1 MNAEWRWDFAIEIL
15 PNMLWATLNTIL
27 AAGIG
32 YAIAAIMGLIF
43 LLGQRTPIKIV
54 NIINREIV
62 EFIRSTPLLIQLFF
76 VYFVLPQFG
85 ITLSAWVCGMITIGL
100 HFGTY
105 LSEVYRGALEGVP
118 KTQWEACRALN
129 FSTFYTYRKIVLPQ
143 AFPIAIPGMGN
154 YLVGIFKDTPLLST
168 IGVAEL
174 FHAATAVGGYHYRYL
189 EPYTIVGIIFL
200 TLSIPAAIWIRIIV
214 KFSDVTKQYGDLVV
228 LDKLNLEIKKN
239 EMVSIIGPSGSGKT
253 TVLRVLMTLEKIN
266 QGVIHLD
273 GEPLTHMDKDGSLVE
288 ASEKYL
294 RERRSKIGMVFQQF
308 NLFPHMTALQNCI
321 EAPIEVLGM
330 RKEEAE
336 ERALELLELV
346 GLTDKKDQ
354 HPSRLSGGQQQRVAI
369 ARALAMRPK
378 VMLLD
383 EITSALDPEV
393 VGEVLNVIRSLNKE
407 HSLTMIMVTHQMGF
421 AREISDRVCFFNEGK
436 IFEQGPPEK
445 LFGDPQ
451 NDRTKQF
458 LHAVL
463 DAN

>member
-1 MNAEWRWDFAIEIL
+1 MNAEWRWDFAIDIL

-32 YAIAAIMGLIF
+32 YAIAAIVGLLF

-54 NIINREIV
+54 NIFNREIV

-200 TLSIPAAIWIRIIV
+200 TLSIPAAIWIRKIEKNV
-214 KFSDVTKQYGDLVV
+214 
-228 LDKLNLEIKKN
+228 NLAQGKIKK
-239 EMVSIIGPSGSGKT
+239 
-253 TVLRVLMTLEKIN
+253 
-266 QGVIHLD
+266 
-273 GEPLTHMDKDGSLVE
+273 
-288 ASEKYL
+288 
-294 RERRSKIGMVFQQF
+294 
-308 NLFPHMTALQNCI
+308 
-321 EAPIEVLGM
+321 
-330 RKEEAE
+330 
-336 ERALELLELV
+336 
-346 GLTDKKDQ
+346 
-354 HPSRLSGGQQQRVAI
+354 
-369 ARALAMRPK
+369 
-378 VMLLD
+378 
-383 EITSALDPEV
+383 
-393 VGEVLNVIRSLNKE
+393 
-407 HSLTMIMVTHQMGF
+407 
-421 AREISDRVCFFNEGK
+421 
-436 IFEQGPPEK
+436 EQ
-445 LFGDPQ
+445 L
-451 NDRTKQF
+451 
-458 LHAVL
+458 
-463 DAN
+463 

>member
-32 YAIAAIMGLIF
+32 YAIAAIVGLLF

-54 NIINREIV
+54 NMVNREIV

-85 ITLSAWVCGMITIGL
+85 ITLSALVCGMITIGL

-200 TLSIPAAIWIRIIV
+200 TLSIPAAIWIRKIEKNV
-214 KFSDVTKQYGDLVV
+214 
-228 LDKLNLEIKKN
+228 NLAQGKIKK
-239 EMVSIIGPSGSGKT
+239 
-253 TVLRVLMTLEKIN
+253 
-266 QGVIHLD
+266 
-273 GEPLTHMDKDGSLVE
+273 
-288 ASEKYL
+288 
-294 RERRSKIGMVFQQF
+294 
-308 NLFPHMTALQNCI
+308 
-321 EAPIEVLGM
+321 
-330 RKEEAE
+330 
-336 ERALELLELV
+336 
-346 GLTDKKDQ
+346 
-354 HPSRLSGGQQQRVAI
+354 
-369 ARALAMRPK
+369 
-378 VMLLD
+378 
-383 EITSALDPEV
+383 
-393 VGEVLNVIRSLNKE
+393 
-407 HSLTMIMVTHQMGF
+407 
-421 AREISDRVCFFNEGK
+421 
-436 IFEQGPPEK
+436 EQ
-445 LFGDPQ
+445 L
-451 NDRTKQF
+451 
-458 LHAVL
+458 
-463 DAN
+463 

>member
-15 PNMLWATLNTIL
+15 PKMLLATLNTIM

-32 YAIAAIMGLIF
+32 YAIAAVVGLLF
-43 LLGQRTPIKIV
+43 LLGQRTQFKIV

-129 FSTFYTYRKIVLPQ
+129 FTTLYTYRKIVLPQ

-200 TLSIPAAIWIRIIV
+200 ILSVPAAMGIR
-214 KFSDVTKQYGDLVV
+214 
-228 LDKLNLEIKKN
+228 KLER
-239 EMVSIIGPSGSGKT
+239 SINKAQGKA
-253 TVLRVLMTLEKIN
+253 K
-266 QGVIHLD
+266 H
-273 GEPLTHMDKDGSLVE
+273 
-288 ASEKYL
+288 
-294 RERRSKIGMVFQQF
+294 
-308 NLFPHMTALQNCI
+308 
-321 EAPIEVLGM
+321 
-330 RKEEAE
+330 
-336 ERALELLELV
+336 
-346 GLTDKKDQ
+346 
-354 HPSRLSGGQQQRVAI
+354 
-369 ARALAMRPK
+369 
-378 VMLLD
+378 
-383 EITSALDPEV
+383 
-393 VGEVLNVIRSLNKE
+393 
-407 HSLTMIMVTHQMGF
+407 
-421 AREISDRVCFFNEGK
+421 
-436 IFEQGPPEK
+436 
-445 LFGDPQ
+445 
-451 NDRTKQF
+451 
-458 LHAVL
+458 
-463 DAN
+463 

>member
-32 YAIAAIMGLIF
+32 YAIAAIVGLLF

-129 FSTFYTYRKIVLPQ
+129 FTTFYTYRRIVLPQ

-200 TLSIPAAIWIRIIV
+200 ILSVPAAMGIRKLESSVNKSQGKV
-214 KFSDVTKQYGDLVV
+214 K
-228 LDKLNLEIKKN
+228 N
-239 EMVSIIGPSGSGKT
+239 
-253 TVLRVLMTLEKIN
+253 
-266 QGVIHLD
+266 
-273 GEPLTHMDKDGSLVE
+273 
-288 ASEKYL
+288 
-294 RERRSKIGMVFQQF
+294 
-308 NLFPHMTALQNCI
+308 
-321 EAPIEVLGM
+321 
-330 RKEEAE
+330 
-336 ERALELLELV
+336 
-346 GLTDKKDQ
+346 
-354 HPSRLSGGQQQRVAI
+354 
-369 ARALAMRPK
+369 
-378 VMLLD
+378 
-383 EITSALDPEV
+383 
-393 VGEVLNVIRSLNKE
+393 
-407 HSLTMIMVTHQMGF
+407 
-421 AREISDRVCFFNEGK
+421 
-436 IFEQGPPEK
+436 
-445 LFGDPQ
+445 
-451 NDRTKQF
+451 
-458 LHAVL
+458 
-463 DAN
+463 

>member
-32 YAIAAIMGLIF
+32 YAIAAIVGLLF
-43 LLGQRTPIKIV
+43 LLGQRTPIKIINMV
-54 NIINREIV
+54 NREIV

-200 TLSIPAAIWIRIIV
+200 TLSIPAAIWIRKIEKNV
-214 KFSDVTKQYGDLVV
+214 
-228 LDKLNLEIKKN
+228 NLAQGKIKK
-239 EMVSIIGPSGSGKT
+239 
-253 TVLRVLMTLEKIN
+253 
-266 QGVIHLD
+266 
-273 GEPLTHMDKDGSLVE
+273 
-288 ASEKYL
+288 
-294 RERRSKIGMVFQQF
+294 
-308 NLFPHMTALQNCI
+308 
-321 EAPIEVLGM
+321 
-330 RKEEAE
+330 
-336 ERALELLELV
+336 
-346 GLTDKKDQ
+346 
-354 HPSRLSGGQQQRVAI
+354 
-369 ARALAMRPK
+369 
-378 VMLLD
+378 
-383 EITSALDPEV
+383 
-393 VGEVLNVIRSLNKE
+393 
-407 HSLTMIMVTHQMGF
+407 
-421 AREISDRVCFFNEGK
+421 
-436 IFEQGPPEK
+436 EQ
-445 LFGDPQ
+445 L
-451 NDRTKQF
+451 
-458 LHAVL
+458 
-463 DAN
+463 

>member
-15 PNMLWATLNTIL
+15 PQMLLATLNTIL
-27 AAGIG
+27 AAGVG
-32 YAIAAIMGLIF
+32 YAIATIVGLLF

-118 KTQWEACRALN
+118 KTLWEACRALN

-200 TLSIPAAIWIRIIV
+200 MLSIPAAIWIRKIEKNV
-214 KFSDVTKQYGDLVV
+214 
-228 LDKLNLEIKKN
+228 NLAQGKIKK
-239 EMVSIIGPSGSGKT
+239 
-253 TVLRVLMTLEKIN
+253 
-266 QGVIHLD
+266 
-273 GEPLTHMDKDGSLVE
+273 
-288 ASEKYL
+288 
-294 RERRSKIGMVFQQF
+294 
-308 NLFPHMTALQNCI
+308 
-321 EAPIEVLGM
+321 
-330 RKEEAE
+330 
-336 ERALELLELV
+336 
-346 GLTDKKDQ
+346 
-354 HPSRLSGGQQQRVAI
+354 
-369 ARALAMRPK
+369 
-378 VMLLD
+378 
-383 EITSALDPEV
+383 
-393 VGEVLNVIRSLNKE
+393 
-407 HSLTMIMVTHQMGF
+407 
-421 AREISDRVCFFNEGK
+421 
-436 IFEQGPPEK
+436 EQ
-445 LFGDPQ
+445 L
-451 NDRTKQF
+451 
-458 LHAVL
+458 
-463 DAN
+463 

>member
-15 PNMLWATLNTIL
+15 PSMLWATLNTIL

-32 YAIAAIMGLIF
+32 YAIAAIVGLLF

-62 EFIRSTPLLIQLFF
+62 EFIRSTHLLIQLFF

-200 TLSIPAAIWIRIIV
+200 TLSIPAAIWIRKIEKNV
-214 KFSDVTKQYGDLVV
+214 
-228 LDKLNLEIKKN
+228 NLAQGKIKK
-239 EMVSIIGPSGSGKT
+239 E
-253 TVLRVLMTLEKIN
+253 
-266 QGVIHLD
+266 HL
-273 GEPLTHMDKDGSLVE
+273 
-288 ASEKYL
+288 
-294 RERRSKIGMVFQQF
+294 
-308 NLFPHMTALQNCI
+308 
-321 EAPIEVLGM
+321 
-330 RKEEAE
+330 
-336 ERALELLELV
+336 
-346 GLTDKKDQ
+346 
-354 HPSRLSGGQQQRVAI
+354 
-369 ARALAMRPK
+369 
-378 VMLLD
+378 
-383 EITSALDPEV
+383 
-393 VGEVLNVIRSLNKE
+393 
-407 HSLTMIMVTHQMGF
+407 
-421 AREISDRVCFFNEGK
+421 
-436 IFEQGPPEK
+436 
-445 LFGDPQ
+445 
-451 NDRTKQF
+451 
-458 LHAVL
+458 
-463 DAN
+463 

>member
-15 PNMLWATLNTIL
+15 PQMLMATLNTIM

-32 YAIAAIMGLIF
+32 YTIATIVGLLF
-43 LLGQRTPIKIV
+43 LLGQRTRFKIV

-129 FSTFYTYRKIVLPQ
+129 FTTFYTYRRIVLPQ

-200 TLSIPAAIWIRIIV
+200 ILSVPAAMGIRKLESSVNKSQGKV
-214 KFSDVTKQYGDLVV
+214 K
-228 LDKLNLEIKKN
+228 N
-239 EMVSIIGPSGSGKT
+239 
-253 TVLRVLMTLEKIN
+253 
-266 QGVIHLD
+266 
-273 GEPLTHMDKDGSLVE
+273 
-288 ASEKYL
+288 
-294 RERRSKIGMVFQQF
+294 
-308 NLFPHMTALQNCI
+308 
-321 EAPIEVLGM
+321 
-330 RKEEAE
+330 
-336 ERALELLELV
+336 
-346 GLTDKKDQ
+346 
-354 HPSRLSGGQQQRVAI
+354 
-369 ARALAMRPK
+369 
-378 VMLLD
+378 
-383 EITSALDPEV
+383 
-393 VGEVLNVIRSLNKE
+393 
-407 HSLTMIMVTHQMGF
+407 
-421 AREISDRVCFFNEGK
+421 
-436 IFEQGPPEK
+436 
-445 LFGDPQ
+445 
-451 NDRTKQF
+451 
-458 LHAVL
+458 
-463 DAN
+463 

>member
-15 PNMLWATLNTIL
+15 PQMLWATLNTIL

-32 YAIAAIMGLIF
+32 YAIAAIVGLLF

-54 NIINREIV
+54 NMVNREIV

-189 EPYTIVGIIFL
+189 EPYTIVGLIFL
-200 TLSIPAAIWIRIIV
+200 TLSIPAAMWIRKIEKNV
-214 KFSDVTKQYGDLVV
+214 
-228 LDKLNLEIKKN
+228 NLAQGKIKK
-239 EMVSIIGPSGSGKT
+239 
-253 TVLRVLMTLEKIN
+253 
-266 QGVIHLD
+266 
-273 GEPLTHMDKDGSLVE
+273 
-288 ASEKYL
+288 
-294 RERRSKIGMVFQQF
+294 
-308 NLFPHMTALQNCI
+308 
-321 EAPIEVLGM
+321 
-330 RKEEAE
+330 
-336 ERALELLELV
+336 
-346 GLTDKKDQ
+346 
-354 HPSRLSGGQQQRVAI
+354 
-369 ARALAMRPK
+369 
-378 VMLLD
+378 
-383 EITSALDPEV
+383 
-393 VGEVLNVIRSLNKE
+393 
-407 HSLTMIMVTHQMGF
+407 
-421 AREISDRVCFFNEGK
+421 
-436 IFEQGPPEK
+436 EQ
-445 LFGDPQ
+445 L
-451 NDRTKQF
+451 
-458 LHAVL
+458 
-463 DAN
+463 